1 MATLTNEE
9 ILRKKQLLAERMKE
23 VNALVA
29 ELKEAGAIELK
40 DEELDQATGGAG
52 HDTSGYRKDG
62 ILG

>member
-52 HDTSGYRKDG
+52 QDISHLRKDG
-62 ILG
+62 ILD